1 MDEYTVT
8 FDDTT
13 GEYTATAGDDSYT
26 VPSVHLAYLWLAQ
39 QIESGGDDE

>member
-1 MDEYTVT
+1 MEYSVT
-8 FDDTT
+8 YSEDT

-26 VPSVHLAYLWLAQ
+26 IASVHLAYLWLAQ

>member
-1 MDEYTVT
+1 VDYSVEFDES
-8 FDDTT
+8 T
-13 GEYTATAGDDSYT
+13 GEYTATAGYDSYT